1 MRPAATGFSDTG
13 AQYRTA
19 LFTLMAVVGLVLLI
33 ACANIANLLLARA
46 AARQRE
52 ISIRMA
58 IGAARRR
65 VIRQL
70 MSESLLLSV
79 LGAVGGLLFAVWGSR
94 LLVRFLSKARK

>member
-1 MRPAATGFSDTG
+1 MCIRDSLQRTFALRPAATGFSNTG
-13 AQYRTA
+13 SRYRTA

-65 VIRQL
+65 VMRQL
-70 MSESLLLSV
+70 MSESLLLSA
-79 LGAVGGLLFAVWGSR
+79 LGGLRCV
-94 LLVRFLSKARK
+94 